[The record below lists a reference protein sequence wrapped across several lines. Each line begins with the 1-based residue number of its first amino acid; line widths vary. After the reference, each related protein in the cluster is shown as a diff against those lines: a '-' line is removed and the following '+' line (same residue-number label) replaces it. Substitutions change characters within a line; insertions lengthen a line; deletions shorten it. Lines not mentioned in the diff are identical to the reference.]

1 MAQSKELE
9 ISPGGNRRARKA
21 LPVDSSGNVYSGS
34 ADRVE
39 DRRGGP
45 LPAEPV
51 RPQQEDEPTAWS
63 AEDIV
68 EAEIVDET
76 GPQGS
81 TDGSRERLRDRA
93 REFFGAKTRAN
104 TDGRE
109 QQRRIDEERA
119 ASDDDGL
126 DERERLLK
134 LRAETKLAGEKYMET
149 LRDSKLLVPGF
160 NDQERGHEFNAM
172 HEVYMQMMMQSC
184 LKPLTR
190 GVNPNSIIQAAGMMM
205 AMRMLSPDFRN
216 EMESYLQ
223 PFKAKIQERM
233 DARTRTARAGAES
246 SAEQYNLVIDLGT
259 EVKLKRNPELA
270 DDEAFLAGRESKK
283 HDRTDYMSK
292 KWQDRMEK
300 MEHRDRGSREMFT
313 PESAA
318 MTEVALME
326 NAFWK
331 MRDSEQDSK
340 QIHTSYKAMRK
351 RLRDQMDE
359 DGLDR
364 AEVVK
369 RARMIIGERMKS
381 EPELRLMF
389 NGVAHGRIV
398 KAPPHE
404 ERMAG
409 TDRVRDVWTGEFE
422 DHLGRRIPAD
432 GMFTLRPPMKADEH
446 QVQLAET
453 MKAAMLDGG
462 QRGGRQ
468 ALAGSM
474 MGYMVGFAAK
484 KQGLDTS
491 GLDPVLQQ
499 RLDQSEIML
508 ASMDIDGIPDE
519 EQQRVYS
526 NAYVDAVEQINKE
539 DPEFEHDLKL
549 ALGEDWQGRMRHAV
563 DHPEAFFAEQRMR
576 PKPFRQGPGP
586 SAQQEGHGTWEQR
599 DRGADEYQP
608 V

>member
-1 MAQSKELE
+1 MAQDKELE
-9 ISPGGNRRARKA
+9 NGPSGNRRAKKA
-21 LPVDSSGNVYSGS
+21 LPVDSSGNVYSGT

-51 RPQQEDEPTAWS
+51 RPSQEAAPADWPD
-63 AEDIV
+63 EDIV
-68 EAEIVDET
+68 DAEIVDGTE
-76 GPQGS
+76 S
-81 TDGSRERLRDRA
+81 RSSANARRERLRDRA
-93 REFFGAKTRAN
+93 REFFGARTRAN

-109 QQRRIDEERA
+109 QQRRVDEERA
-119 ASDDDGL
+119 ASDGDGL

-160 NDQERGHEFNAM
+160 NDQEREHEFNAM
-172 HEVYMQMMMQSC
+172 HAVYMQMMMQSC

-205 AMRMLSPDFRN
+205 AMRMLSPDFKN

-223 PFKAKIQERM
+223 PFKDKIHERM
-233 DARTRTARAGAES
+233 DARTRTARAGAEN
-246 SAEQYNLVIDLGT
+246 SAEQYNRVIDLGT
-259 EVKLKRNPELA
+259 ESKLNRNPDLA
-270 DDEAFLAGRESKK
+270 DDQDFLARREGKK
-283 HDRTDYMSK
+283 HDRTDYLSK
-292 KWQDRMEK
+292 KWQRRMEK
-300 MEHRDRGSREMFT
+300 MEHRDRGSRETFT
-313 PESAA
+313 PDSAA

-331 MRDSEQDSK
+331 MRDPEQDSK
-340 QIHTSYKAMRK
+340 QIHASYKAMRK
-351 RLRDQMDE
+351 RLRGQMDE

-369 RARMIIGERMKS
+369 RARMIIGERMES

-389 NGVAHGRIV
+389 NGVSHGRIV
-398 KAPPHE
+398 KSPPHE

-409 TDRVRDVWTGEFE
+409 TDRVREVWTGEFD

-432 GMFTLRPPMKADEH
+432 GMFTLRQPMKADEH

-453 MKAAMLDGG
+453 MKAAMLDGVNK
-462 QRGGRQ
+462 GGRQ

-484 KQGLDTS
+484 KQRLDTS
-491 GLDPVLQQ
+491 GLDPLLQQ
-499 RLDQSEIML
+499 RFDQSEIML

-539 DPEFEHDLKL
+539 DPEFEHELRL
-549 ALGEDWQGRMRHAV
+549 ALGEDWQGRMRDAV
-563 DHPEAFFAEQRMR
+563 DHPAAFFAEQRMR

-586 SAQQEGHGTWEQR
+586 SAQHEGDGPGAQ
-599 DRGADEYQP
+599 RGADEYQP
-608 V
+608 A